1 MPHQYIQ
8 IFCDNC
14 SSLALARLG
23 GIHLCT
29 SCLVNV
35 VAAHSSEDIAK
46 ITQLKLCLHEAIGST
61 PVQGE

>member
-29 SCLVNV
+29 SCIVNV
-35 VAAHSSEDIAK
+35 VAVHPSEDIAE
-46 ITQLKLCLHEAIGST
+46 ITPLKLCLHEAIEST
-61 PVQGE
+61 AAQGE